1 MARQTGLTF
10 TGKIDGLSFYHDK
23 LNGYLVRRTGG
34 ITSEQ
39 YRLDERYA
47 ATRDASSEFASICH
61 TGKLIRDALHPFTL
75 PVKDRTMMNRLNK
88 ELVALKQM
96 DTTHSRGKRRPEIMM
111 TDPEANR
118 YFRIFQFNEHVK
130 TYELTKDFPVIIRE
144 QNSLTMK
151 LSRILPSVFPKGA
164 THAGLTL
171 VQTVIDFGQ
180 GCFETSSSRMTL
192 VSYGSDEE
200 LLLVIPEISPCV
212 GIELVCFQLLF
223 FEERNGD
230 LAQLSGKV
238 HSMGFVDVR
247 NVEN

>member
-1 MARQTGLTF
+1 MARQEGLTF
-10 TGKIDGLSFYHDK
+10 TGNIDGLSFYHDK

-47 ATRDASSEFASICH
+47 ATRDASSEFAAICH

-88 ELVALKQM
+88 ELVVLKQL

-111 TDPEANR
+111 MNQEANR
-118 YFRIFQFNEHVK
+118 SFRVFQFNEHVK

-151 LSRILPSVFPKGA
+151 LSSILPSAFPKSA

-171 VQTVIDFGQ
+171 LQTVIDFGQ
-180 GCFETSSSRMTL
+180 GCFETRSSHMAL
-192 VSYGSDEE
+192 VSHGSDAE
-200 LLLVIPEISPCV
+200 LSLVIPEISSCA
-212 GIELVCFQLLF
+212 GIELVCFQVLF

-238 HSMGFVDVR
+238 HSMGFVAIRDV
-247 NVEN
+247 